1 VGCWDVF
8 FFFFFFLYL
17 GYKDGLGGE
26 CGYGYFYY

>member
-1 VGCWDVF
+1 MFLFCHYFLF
-8 FFFFFFLYL
+8 FVL